1 MGKRRGP
8 SAESMG
14 DSIDHAYDH
23 QGDTGKFGDFF
34 EDGIPKWKVPEGEHQ
49 LMVVPYHIKNAQK
62 SKFRKNESLNK
73 PFTEKDI
80 KNDNCWDWKLSVLVH
95 SGIGYGQDRVI
106 CLRTVKKRCPICEYV
121 DSLDWSENEESIK
134 ALRSYK
140 RGLVNILIHSDSKEK
155 KKGIQIWEA
164 AHSTIIDAI
173 SRLAR
178 KGSDKGKKLF
188 NIPSE
193 NWDINFERQGSGKTD
208 TRYLD
213 LSIVKRDKE
222 HQLSEAKYE
231 KLEDEAFNLEK
242 IIELKSEEEL
252 ETLLKETLDGSDGDD
267 SSKDK
272 KKKKDKKKSKKDSSD
287 NNDDDDNNN
296 DDDDNNNNNDDNNN
310 DDDNDNDNND
320 NDDNNNNDNDNNNNN
335 DDNNN
340 DDDNDNDNDND
351 NDDSKGKKNKKNK
364 KDKQPKCFG
373 LNCNSEEECDDCK
386 HWKACYKVWKKRK
399 KK

>member
-62 SKFRKNESLNK
+62 SKFRRNESLNK

-80 KNDNCWDWKLSVLVH
+80 KNDNCWDWKLSILVH

-106 CLRTVKKRCPICEYV
+106 CLRTIKKRCPICEYV
-121 DSLDWSENEESIK
+121 DSLDWTENEESIK

-140 RGLVNILIHSDSKEK
+140 RGLLNILIHSDSKEK

-222 HQLSEAKYE
+222 HQLSESKYE

-242 IIELKSEEEL
+242 IIKLKTEEEL
-252 ETLLKETLDGSDGDD
+252 ETLLQETLDGSDGGDF
-267 SSKDK
+267 SKK
-272 KKKKDKKKSKKDSSD
+272 KKKKDKKESSDNNDNNNDDNDDDNDDDSKVKKGKGKKKKDSSD
-287 NNDDDDNNN
+287 NNNN
-296 DDDDNNNNNDDNNN
+296 DDNDNNNN
-310 DDDNDNDNND
+310 DDNDNDNN
-320 NDDNNNNDNDNNNNN
+320 NN
-335 DDNNN
+335 DDN
-340 DDDNDNDNDND
+340 DDDKKKK
-351 NDDSKGKKNKKNK
+351 KGKEKE
-364 KDKQPKCFG
+364 PKCFG
-373 LNCNSEEECDDCK
+373 LNCNNEEECDDCK
-386 HWKACYKVWKKRK
+386 HWKACYKAWKKRK